1 MRMVPK
7 MKKKYVKP
15 QLLFISKI
23 NKLESMK
30 HWDDQG
36 SSNDSQHVVEVAY
49 IRSNHTQKN
58 CNHK

>member
-1 MRMVPK
+1 
-7 MKKKYVKP
+7 MKKQYIKP
-15 QLLFISKI
+15 QLVFISKI

-30 HWDDQG
+30 QWDDQS

>member
-1 MRMVPK
+1 
-7 MKKKYVKP
+7 MKKKYIKP
-15 QLLFISKI
+15 QLVFISKI

-30 HWDDQG
+30 QWDDQS
-36 SSNDSQHVVEVAY
+36 SSNDSQYVVEVAY

>member
-1 MRMVPK
+1 MVPK

-30 HWDDQG
+30 QWDSQG
-36 SSNDSQHVVEVAY
+36 SSNDSQHVVEVVY
-49 IRSNHTQKN
+49 IRSDHIQKN
-58 CNHK
+58 CNNK